1 MAVKGITPVISVILL
16 LLVSIAIIGFAFS
29 FFQRT
34 VGTTAAEGESSAKSA
49 VNMSSLAIRIDNA
62 KNNAVA
68 IRNTGSGKILLGTLS
83 AYVNSSQAFST
94 VTTCT
99 VSGAPATEIS
109 SGQIAVCAL
118 PCAAN
123 YPVRI
128 VTSSSY
134 EDRAT
139 CTA

>member
-1 MAVKGITPVISVILL
+1 MKGITPVITVILL
-16 LLVSIAIIGFAFS
+16 LLVSIAVIGFAFS

-34 VGTTAAEGESSAKSA
+34 VGTTAAEGESNVRSA
-49 VNMSSLAIRIDNA
+49 VNVSSLAVRIDNA

-68 IRNTGSGKILLGTLS
+68 IRNMGSGTILLDTLS
-83 AYVNSSQAFST
+83 AYVNSSKAFST

-99 VSGAPATEIS
+99 VSGVPATEIS
-109 SGQIAVCAL
+109 SGQVAVCTL

-128 VTSSSY
+128 VTSGGY
-134 EDRAT
+134 EDRVT
-139 CTA
+139 CTP